1 MSSTLHDLGIAYHN
15 WREHGVEVNHPK
27 FNTALKKTPGL
38 TFKRSW
44 S

>member
-1 MSSTLHDLGIAYHN
+1 MSFTLHDLGTAYRN
-15 WREHGVEVNHPK
+15 WRESSEKINHPK